1 MLYTCKAHE
10 FQGRQ
15 RQKRKAVFCTGDVAL
30 PSVQSCGLIP
40 GTAERSVNARPG
52 QDSSKVKAYL
62 DGTVSG
68 DHLVDPVS
76 K

>member
-1 MLYTCKAHE
+1 M
-10 FQGRQ
+10 FW
-15 RQKRKAVFCTGDVAL
+15 TGDVAL
-30 PSVQSCGLIP
+30 PSVQSCGLIH

-68 DHLVDPVS
+68 DHLVEPVS